1 MSTLPSKDI
10 DQITFMEQHAPIW
23 AGSPASVG
31 LTAPTCTAI
40 TAAVSAARKA
50 FNDAQNARAASKS
63 FTNTQKNAIAAMH
76 TLSADAIKT
85 IRLYAETTGDP
96 NVYSKA
102 DIDPPAP
109 PTPAQAPTQ
118 PIMLRASIE
127 PSGALTIGWK
137 AGPASTNPITG
148 QVYDPS
154 TVGVTYV
161 IARKVN
167 NEATFSQV
175 GTAEPAKS
183 GPRGFASFTDST
195 LVAGSSNI
203 TYMITPRRGALI
215 GPMSEVFSVTL
226 GTGGV
231 GSGGGMMVTA
241 SSSGPLK
248 MAA

>member
-1 MSTLPSKDI
+1 MSTLPNGDLN
-10 DQITFMEQHAPIW
+10 QITFMEQHAPIW
-23 AGSPASVG
+23 AASPTAVG
-31 LTAPTCTAI
+31 LTAATCTQI
-40 TAAVSAARKA
+40 TSAVGAARKA

-85 IRLYAETTGDP
+85 IRLFAETSGNP
-96 NVYSKA
+96 EVYSKA

-118 PIMLRASIE
+118 PIQLRASIE

-161 IARKVN
+161 IGRKVN
-167 NEATFSQV
+167 GEMNFTQV
-175 GTAEPAKS
+175 GTAEPARS
-183 GPRGFASFTDST
+183 GPRGFASFTDAT

-203 TYMITPRRGALI
+203 QYMITPRRGALI

-226 GTGGV
+226 GV
-231 GSGGGMMVTA
+231 GGGGMFVSGTA
-241 SSSGPLK
+241 SAPLK